1 MIPWFHSHHFI
12 WKRKQNKIT
21 WYKCHKSVDT
31 MLQCKTYLHQQ
42 SGRRGKKLL
51 CRPKSLRNKMTLTH
65 TCAKNRHS
73 LRKKNIS
80 RVGVDQM
87 HCPNSM
93 LVGGLGLKS
102 YQRENSE
109 CFDLFFG
116 LRENRVVATV
126 LKTVFSTTNCS
137 FKHIFTKCD

>member
-1 MIPWFHSHHFI
+1 M
-12 WKRKQNKIT
+12 
-21 WYKCHKSVDT
+21 
-31 MLQCKTYLHQQ
+31 M
-42 SGRRGKKLL
+42 
-51 CRPKSLRNKMTLTH
+51 LTH

-109 CFDLFFG
+109 CFDLFLG

-126 LKTVFSTTNCS
+126 LETFFSTTNGS
-137 FKHIFTKCD
+137 FKDVFTKCD

>member
-1 MIPWFHSHHFI
+1 
-12 WKRKQNKIT
+12 
-21 WYKCHKSVDT
+21 
-31 MLQCKTYLHQQ
+31 
-42 SGRRGKKLL
+42 
-51 CRPKSLRNKMTLTH
+51 
-65 TCAKNRHS
+65 
-73 LRKKNIS
+73 
-80 RVGVDQM
+80 M

-126 LKTVFSTTNCS
+126 LETFFSTTNGS
-137 FKHIFTKCD
+137 FKDVFTKCDELLSLFKISNVLNSDIGYHVEILTQG

>member
-1 MIPWFHSHHFI
+1 
-12 WKRKQNKIT
+12 
-21 WYKCHKSVDT
+21 
-31 MLQCKTYLHQQ
+31 
-42 SGRRGKKLL
+42 
-51 CRPKSLRNKMTLTH
+51 
-65 TCAKNRHS
+65 
-73 LRKKNIS
+73 
-80 RVGVDQM
+80 M

-126 LKTVFSTTNCS
+126 EIFSLQLMVLLKTFLSL
-137 FKHIFTKCD
+137 FKISNVLNSDIGYHVENLTSG

>member
-1 MIPWFHSHHFI
+1 
-12 WKRKQNKIT
+12 
-21 WYKCHKSVDT
+21 
-31 MLQCKTYLHQQ
+31 
-42 SGRRGKKLL
+42 
-51 CRPKSLRNKMTLTH
+51 
-65 TCAKNRHS
+65 
-73 LRKKNIS
+73 
-80 RVGVDQM
+80 M

-126 LKTVFSTTNCS
+126 LETLFSLQLMVLLKTFLSL
-137 FKHIFTKCD
+137 FKISNVLNSDIGYHVEIMTQG